1 MFVAVV
7 IVGNLTVTGQAHV
20 GHIPSDV
27 DVEIIGGG
35 VADVG
40 WLGLFTIH
48 SGAPVTSRQKVASV
62 VKFVQNWSGSSSQS
76 WEVAPATVSP
86 DFGESDWNVTFTWWA
101 VVPHFTGIVMSS
113 NSTVGELVDNGFVDV
128 LWDTVSLSFGSERID
143 ETDLS
148 LRSVGGV
155 DVLLV
160 EVDELGLG
168 ESSELSDFHGGSEGA
183 DNGESSDE
191 LHGLLG
197 PLIFLI

>member
-1 MFVAVV
+1 
-7 IVGNLTVTGQAHV
+7 
-20 GHIPSDV
+20 
-27 DVEIIGGG
+27 
-35 VADVG
+35 
-40 WLGLFTIH
+40 
-48 SGAPVTSRQKVASV
+48 
-62 VKFVQNWSGSSSQS
+62 
-76 WEVAPATVSP
+76 
-86 DFGESDWNVTFTWWA
+86 
-101 VVPHFTGIVMSS
+101 
-113 NSTVGELVDNGFVDV
+113 V
-128 LWDTVSLSFGSERID
+128 LWDTVSLGFGGERID

-168 ESSELSDFHGGSEGA
+168 ESSELSDFHGRSEGA

>member
-7 IVGNLTVTGQAHV
+7 VVGNLAITGEAHV

-27 DVEIIGGG
+27 DVESFGGG
-35 VADVG
+35 VADVA
-40 WLGLFTIH
+40 WLGLFTVH

-86 DFGESDWNVTFTWWA
+86 DFSESDWNVTFTWWA

-128 LWDTVSLSFGSERID
+128 LWDTVSLGFGGERID
-143 ETDLS
+143 ETDFS
-148 LRSVGGV
+148 LGGVVGV
-155 DVLLV
+155 DVLFV
-160 EVDELGLG
+160 QVNKLGFG
-168 ESSELSDFHGGSEGA
+168 ESSE
-183 DNGESSDE
+183 
-191 LHGLLG
+191 
-197 PLIFLI
+197 